1 MSYSHLCAD
10 DVSLGGVHNMEKNVT
25 ILENINVLY
34 FNVLMKYHIPI
45 DVYERYFYSRT
56 IIYVS

>member
-10 DVSLGGVHNMEKNVT
+10 DISLGGVHNMEQNVI

-34 FNVLMKYHIPI
+34 SNVLVKCHIPI
-45 DVYERYFYSRT
+45 VEY
-56 IIYVS
+56 IYQGCI